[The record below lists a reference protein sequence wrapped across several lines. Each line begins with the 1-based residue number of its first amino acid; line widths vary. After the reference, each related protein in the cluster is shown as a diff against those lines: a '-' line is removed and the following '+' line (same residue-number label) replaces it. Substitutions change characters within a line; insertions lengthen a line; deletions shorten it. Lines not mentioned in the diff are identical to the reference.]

1 MADGK
6 ASQAN
11 HKQKCLIVYLFLL
24 VAFLSVQFGHGSN
37 IGVAVSL
44 KGNSKA
50 MNLALGSW
58 VTVGVCVGLP
68 VTPWACRTWG
78 VYRVCVFCLV
88 IDIVAILLMMW
99 PGITLHQIYAVRFLV
114 GFFEAPF
121 LPYLQEWLARFG
133 KHTWTA
139 WNAILHAMVPVGE
152 CLGYIIAQELV
163 EAGYSWQY
171 AFAGQ
176 AAALSV
182 CSISCLMFGGRK
194 YLDLSNEKPQVF
206 VADDPGNN
214 ISGSGNC
221 NGQAEGGD
229 YDGSQTNG
237 DFTNREDSNFHT
249 NGDFANRED
258 SNFHTNGDADFDSSV
273 IDEEPPDREV
283 EYPVTEKWAVFWA
296 TNASLAAQLGF
307 LSAAKYVIRDYGQQ
321 RGFSLHTTIFSF
333 SVIALVGPA
342 IGGAIAMSGSVIKP
356 DQWSQHKKTIF
367 YIACT
372 SSVASAIAVLLPYTS
387 TAIFW
392 PALFACF
399 VAAGGV
405 YPAAQ
410 GIINISLTASRVID
424 ASVYQVQCNNILFA
438 MPIPYVIG
446 KSLDL
451 WGEDTSFRCVTL
463 LQVLAASGFALALV
477 AATCT
482 EERSAWH
489 RLQPHARQNAKHETG
504 SPMT

>member
-1 MADGK
+1 
-6 ASQAN
+6 
-11 HKQKCLIVYLFLL
+11 
-24 VAFLSVQFGHGSN
+24 
-37 IGVAVSL
+37 
-44 KGNSKA
+44 

-58 VTVGVCVGLP
+58 VMVGVCVGLP

-88 IDIVAILLMMW
+88 IDILVILLMMW
-99 PGITLHQIYAVRFLV
+99 PGITLHQIYAIRFLV

-133 KHTWTA
+133 KHTWTV
-139 WNAILHAMVPVGE
+139 WNSVLHAMVPVGE
-152 CLGYIIAQELV
+152 CMGYIIAQELV
-163 EAGYSWQY
+163 EVGYSWQY

-176 AAALSV
+176 AVALSL
-182 CSISCLMFGGRK
+182 CSVSCLMVGGRE
-194 YLDLSNEKPQVF
+194 YLDISHEKPRVV
-206 VADDPGNN
+206 VADDPDDNMNGN
-214 ISGSGNC
+214 GNG
-221 NGQAEGGD
+221 NRQEEGVDYAASHTRHGDTNLHSNRDTD
-229 YDGSQTNG
+229 YDL
-237 DFTNREDSNFHT
+237 
-249 NGDFANRED
+249 
-258 SNFHTNGDADFDSSV
+258 SV
-273 IDEEPPDREV
+273 IDEEPSSRPV
-283 EYPVTEKWAVFWA
+283 EYPVTEKWAVFWV

-307 LSAAKYVIRDYGQQ
+307 LSAAKYVIRDYGAQ
-321 RGFSLHTTIFSF
+321 RGFSIHTTICSF

-342 IGGAIAMSGSVIKP
+342 IGGGIAMSGSIIKP

-387 TAIFW
+387 PAIFW

-438 MPIPYVIG
+438 MPIPYVMG
-446 KSLDL
+446 KALDL

-463 LQVLAASGFALALV
+463 LQVLAASGFALSLV

-482 EERSAWH
+482 EERNAWS
-489 RLQPHARQNAKHETG
+489 RLQPHARIAAKHDIV
-504 SPMT
+504 SPL

>member
-1 MADGK
+1 VDLGAYLHESDSDGK
-6 ASQAN
+6 ALQAT
-11 HKQKCLIVYLFLL
+11 HKHKCLIIYLLLL

-78 VYRVCVFCLV
+78 AYRVCVFCLV
-88 IDIVAILLMMW
+88 IDVLVILLMMW
-99 PGITLHQIYAVRFLV
+99 PGITLHQIYVVRFLV

-133 KHTWTA
+133 KHTWNV

-163 EAGYSWQY
+163 EAGFSWQY

-176 AAALSV
+176 AAALSL
-182 CSISCLMFGGRK
+182 CSVSCLMYGGRK
-194 YLDLSNEKPQVF
+194 YLDLSHEKPQVF
-206 VADDPGNN
+206 VADDPVNN
-214 ISGSGNC
+214 LNGSSTC
-221 NGQAEGGD
+221 NRQAEGGG
-229 YDGSQTNG
+229 YDASQTNS
-237 DFTNREDSNFHT
+237 DFTTSHEDSNFH
-249 NGDFANRED
+249 
-258 SNFHTNGDADFDSSV
+258 SNGDADFDSSV

-307 LSAAKYVIRDYGQQ
+307 LSGAKYVIRDYGEQ
-321 RGFSLHTTIFSF
+321 RGFSVHTTIFMF
-333 SVIALVGPA
+333 SAIALVGPA
-342 IGGAIAMSGSVIKP
+342 IGGAIAMSGSVIRP

-372 SSVASAIAVLLPYTS
+372 SSVASGIAVLLPYTS

-399 VAAGGV
+399 IAAGGV

-410 GIINISLTASRVID
+410 GIINIALTSSRVID

-463 LQVLAASGFALALV
+463 LQVLSACGFALALV

-489 RLQPHARQNAKHETG
+489 RLQPHAKTNAKFETG